1 MYSDKI
7 QQNQEEERQF
17 AANLHRLLEGDKK
30 LASSPLVIGR
40 TPNVFAICSG
50 VSGFEINTETDIVI
64 SKKTIDKIMR
74 PEQRDENGRRTK
86 LSGHFLSEEQIIQA
100 IHELKNPV
108 MVLKGSRGTSLVA
121 ITELKDDKGQ
131 EIIVPVEFN
140 KVGAL
145 GEINN
150 VTSIYGREEFANY
163 IKENIR
169 ANNVIAANIE
179 KANEMLLSIGVDF
192 SEANTLISFNDSIA
206 YSMEN
211 VNTPNQTTTQHKE
224 ETMPDI
230 EKDTRTADKRV
241 ETEEQTEFMDSLFKP
256 QFEGSFI
263 DDEEK
268 MTDFFE
274 LPQSEFLASYSYLTE
289 AEYNATALDNS
300 LSEFTINIHNL
311 EEQTGDSVAEGCKA
325 FNKFSAQ
332 YDMLESQELYY
343 WDNEKNLKEN
353 LADCVKNEQTVFL
366 YDWIDTHATENQNLH
381 SDLESIEAAA
391 SAYRSEN
398 VHTAPLQGHDLQPEN
413 AVDELRDSVAQNVA
427 CSLAIKSGLSMM
439 SEHINALG
447 VLDKVVSE
455 FGLDRT
461 AAVVAAE
468 ISKRGN
474 VLKLPAAVTE
484 WAQEA
489 VGKLP
494 IQLTS
499 EQKVDI
505 DTDRLVEFAQTV
517 MKAEAVRDSVQEVDT
532 MDGLFEQL
540 NEQFKR
546 NQELASSVLTEE
558 SLKDRR
564 AVEAM
569 KLRNSMEHLEN
580 AAEQQSVTLPI
591 LKGLSE
597 IQINK
602 LNNLTQKQTE
612 LQNKNTFLENKG
624 KRLEA
629 RAERLENTGKML
641 KALFP
646 QRLPK
651 PLQALADKMEKKA
664 AVIRKEKIPKNNRRI
679 DKNLRRMAVNDRKI
693 EAAQCKVDK
702 FQNISKIIK
711 SFTVHD
717 STERK
722 QQFTQALDG
731 LHNASLRSM
740 QIKLDKC
747 EVKIDKLSQKYMD
760 AEIFK
765 KSEIMERLKAQT
777 EKKSNLTEKIAK
789 LSSLEKPFAEQSDKI
804 VDDVMKTA
812 EAEITAQEEAPE
824 RITMEDFA
832 DELCAACVDT
842 VAEPPVQA
850 KDKVNEATVE
860 GNNQFDI
867 NEYDDPDYYEQQQI
881 SELEAKEQKQ
891 ADIEPKET
899 TQTNNMEDNQMVDK
913 IKAIVGEEH
922 FEEFLDVVSFNYP
935 PDSWEDWENEIIDM
949 AQLCSMWHSDK
960 TVLEA
965 REIADTLPGIE
976 FMRNPKFGI
985 QTPAQYNNVISDFP
999 RWDKYSDTSSLSHYA
1014 KKVVEKYGYDLAEIK
1029 EENAKSSAE
1038 KKPSVLDNIK
1048 DIKSEQSKEQKSAP
1062 NQGQKK
1068 ARSNE
1073 AEI

>member
-211 VNTPNQTTTQHKE
+211 VNTPNQTKTQHKE

-230 EKDTRTADKRV
+230 EKDTRTADK
-241 ETEEQTEFMDSLFKP
+241 
-256 QFEGSFI
+256 
-263 DDEEK
+263 
-268 MTDFFE
+268 
-274 LPQSEFLASYSYLTE
+274 
-289 AEYNATALDNS
+289 
-300 LSEFTINIHNL
+300 
-311 EEQTGDSVAEGCKA
+311 
-325 FNKFSAQ
+325 
-332 YDMLESQELYY
+332 
-343 WDNEKNLKEN
+343 
-353 LADCVKNEQTVFL
+353 
-366 YDWIDTHATENQNLH
+366 YDWIDTHAPENQNLH
-381 SDLESIEAAA
+381 SDLESIEAAV

-398 VHTAPLQGHDLQPEN
+398 VHTAPLQGHVLQPEN

-447 VLDKVVSE
+447 VLDKVVSD

-474 VLKLPAAVTE
+474 DLKLPAAVTE
-484 WAQEA
+484 WAQEL

-494 IQLTS
+494 IQLTN

-646 QRLPK
+646 QKLPK

-664 AVIRKEKIPKNNRRI
+664 AVIREEKIPKNNRRI

-824 RITMEDFA
+824 RMTMEDFA

-881 SELEAKEQKQ
+881 SELEAKEQEQ
-891 ADIEPKET
+891 SDIEPKET
-899 TQTNNMEDNQMVDK
+899 AQTNNMEDNHMVDK

-1038 KKPSVLDNIK
+1038 KKPSVLDDIK
-1048 DIKSEQSKEQKSAP
+1048 DIKTEQSKEQKSAP
-1062 NQGQKK
+1062 EKGQQKK
-1068 ARSNE
+1068 TRFNE

>member
-1 MYSDKI
+1 
-7 QQNQEEERQF
+7 
-17 AANLHRLLEGDKK
+17 
-30 LASSPLVIGR
+30 
-40 TPNVFAICSG
+40 
-50 VSGFEINTETDIVI
+50 
-64 SKKTIDKIMR
+64 
-74 PEQRDENGRRTK
+74 
-86 LSGHFLSEEQIIQA
+86 
-100 IHELKNPV
+100 
-108 MVLKGSRGTSLVA
+108 
-121 ITELKDDKGQ
+121 
-131 EIIVPVEFN
+131 
-140 KVGAL
+140 
-145 GEINN
+145 
-150 VTSIYGREEFANY
+150 
-163 IKENIR
+163 
-169 ANNVIAANIE
+169 
-179 KANEMLLSIGVDF
+179 
-192 SEANTLISFNDSIA
+192 
-206 YSMEN
+206 
-211 VNTPNQTTTQHKE
+211 
-224 ETMPDI
+224 MPDI

-274 LPQSEFLASYSYLTE
+274 LPQSEFLATYSYLTK

-325 FNKFSAQ
+325 FNKIAAQ
-332 YDMLESQELYY
+332 YDILESQELYY

-366 YDWIDTHATENQNLH
+366 YDWIDTHAPENQNLH
-381 SDLESIEAAA
+381 SDLESIEAAF

-468 ISKRGN
+468 ISNRGN
-474 VLKLPAAVTE
+474 DLKLPAAVTE
-484 WAQEA
+484 WAHEA
-489 VGKLP
+489 VSKLP
-494 IQLTS
+494 IQLTN

-646 QRLPK
+646 QKLPK

-664 AVIRKEKIPKNNRRI
+664 AVIREQKIPKNNRRI

-804 VDDVMKTA
+804 VDNVMKTA

-824 RITMEDFA
+824 RMTMEDFA

-850 KDKVNEATVE
+850 K
-860 GNNQFDI
+860 
-867 NEYDDPDYYEQQQI
+867 EQ
-881 SELEAKEQKQ
+881 EQS
-891 ADIEPKET
+891 DIEPKET
-899 TQTNNMEDNQMVDK
+899 AQTNNMEDNHMVDK

-935 PDSWEDWENEIIDM
+935 PDSWEDYWENEITDM

>member
-1 MYSDKI
+1 
-7 QQNQEEERQF
+7 
-17 AANLHRLLEGDKK
+17 
-30 LASSPLVIGR
+30 
-40 TPNVFAICSG
+40 
-50 VSGFEINTETDIVI
+50 
-64 SKKTIDKIMR
+64 
-74 PEQRDENGRRTK
+74 
-86 LSGHFLSEEQIIQA
+86 
-100 IHELKNPV
+100 
-108 MVLKGSRGTSLVA
+108 
-121 ITELKDDKGQ
+121 
-131 EIIVPVEFN
+131 
-140 KVGAL
+140 
-145 GEINN
+145 
-150 VTSIYGREEFANY
+150 
-163 IKENIR
+163 
-169 ANNVIAANIE
+169 
-179 KANEMLLSIGVDF
+179 MLLSIGVDF

-211 VNTPNQTTTQHKE
+211 VNTPNQTKTQHKE

-274 LPQSEFLASYSYLTE
+274 LPQSEFLATYSYLTK

-325 FNKFSAQ
+325 FNKIAAQ
-332 YDMLESQELYY
+332 YDILESQELYY

-366 YDWIDTHATENQNLH
+366 YDWIDTHAPENQNLH
-381 SDLESIEAAA
+381 SDLESIEAAF

-468 ISKRGN
+468 ISNRGN
-474 VLKLPAAVTE
+474 DLKLPAAVTE
-484 WAQEA
+484 WAHEA
-489 VGKLP
+489 VSKLP
-494 IQLTS
+494 IQLTN

-646 QRLPK
+646 QKLPK

-664 AVIRKEKIPKNNRRI
+664 AVIREQKIPKNNRRI

-804 VDDVMKTA
+804 VDNVMKTA

-824 RITMEDFA
+824 RMTMEDFA

-850 KDKVNEATVE
+850 K
-860 GNNQFDI
+860 
-867 NEYDDPDYYEQQQI
+867 EQ
-881 SELEAKEQKQ
+881 EQS
-891 ADIEPKET
+891 DIEPKET
-899 TQTNNMEDNQMVDK
+899 AQTNNMEDNHMVDK

-935 PDSWEDWENEIIDM
+935 PDSWEDYWENEITDM

>member
-211 VNTPNQTTTQHKE
+211 VNTPNQTKTQHKE

-230 EKDTRTADKRV
+230 EKDTRTADK
-241 ETEEQTEFMDSLFKP
+241 
-256 QFEGSFI
+256 
-263 DDEEK
+263 
-268 MTDFFE
+268 
-274 LPQSEFLASYSYLTE
+274 
-289 AEYNATALDNS
+289 
-300 LSEFTINIHNL
+300 
-311 EEQTGDSVAEGCKA
+311 
-325 FNKFSAQ
+325 
-332 YDMLESQELYY
+332 
-343 WDNEKNLKEN
+343 
-353 LADCVKNEQTVFL
+353 
-366 YDWIDTHATENQNLH
+366 YDWIDTHAPENQNLH
-381 SDLESIEAAA
+381 SDLESIEAAV

-398 VHTAPLQGHDLQPEN
+398 VHTAPLQGHVLQPEN

-447 VLDKVVSE
+447 VLDKVVSD

-474 VLKLPAAVTE
+474 DLKLPAAVTE
-484 WAQEA
+484 WAQEL

-494 IQLTS
+494 IQLTN

-646 QRLPK
+646 QKLPK

-664 AVIRKEKIPKNNRRI
+664 VVIRKEKIPKNNRRI
-679 DKNLRRMAVNDRKI
+679 DKNLRRMTVNDRKI

-789 LSSLEKPFAEQSDKI
+789 LSSLEKPFAEQPDKL
-804 VDDVMKTA
+804 VDEIMKTA
-812 EAEITAQEEAPE
+812 EAEITAQEETPD
-824 RITMEDFA
+824 RMSMEDFA

-842 VAEPPVQA
+842 VEGVSVE
-850 KDKVNEATVE
+850 KDMDKVDVE
-860 GNNQFDI
+860 N
-867 NEYDDPDYYEQQQI
+867 
-881 SELEAKEQKQ
+881 KESSIGEKR
-891 ADIEPKET
+891 KE
-899 TQTNNMEDNQMVDK
+899 
-913 IKAIVGEEH
+913 
-922 FEEFLDVVSFNYP
+922 
-935 PDSWEDWENEIIDM
+935 
-949 AQLCSMWHSDK
+949 
-960 TVLEA
+960 
-965 REIADTLPGIE
+965 
-976 FMRNPKFGI
+976 
-985 QTPAQYNNVISDFP
+985 
-999 RWDKYSDTSSLSHYA
+999 
-1014 KKVVEKYGYDLAEIK
+1014 
-1029 EENAKSSAE
+1029 AE
-1038 KKPSVLDNIK
+1038 KKPSVLDDIK
-1048 DIKSEQSKEQKSAP
+1048 DIKTEQSKEQKSAP
-1062 NQGQKK
+1062 EKGQQKK
-1068 ARSNE
+1068 TRFNE

>member
-1 MYSDKI
+1 MNSNDEAKKRNQKDDEKFAEQVDKFLAGKMQI
-7 QQNQEEERQF
+7 YETLSLGHTPNIIKLLGSKAPLLTIKQNVIRNSMLDESKR
-17 AANLHRLLEGDKK
+17 ANRHLTGHNIPSEIIKQLPEHLRNPILILEGQH
-30 LASSPLVIGR
+30 PQ
-40 TPNVFAICSG
+40 T
-50 VSGFEINTETDIVI
+50 IVAV
-64 SKKTIDKIMR
+64 T
-74 PEQRDENGRRTK
+74 
-86 LSGHFLSEEQIIQA
+86 
-100 IHELKNPV
+100 ELKNKDNRNILVPIA
-108 MVLKGSRGTSLVA
+108 LDLRGVKTSV
-121 ITELKDDKGQ
+121 
-131 EIIVPVEFN
+131 N
-140 KVGAL
+140 K
-145 GEINN
+145 
-150 VTSIYGREEFANY
+150 VTSIYGKDDILKYLNRHKNQILAYN
-163 IKENIR
+163 K
-169 ANNVIAANIE
+169 E
-179 KANEMLLSIGVDF
+179 KADELFTTIGF
-192 SEANTLISFNDSIA
+192 QLPQTTSAICFNDSIA

-211 VNTPNQTTTQHKE
+211 VNTPNQTKTQHKE

-274 LPQSEFLASYSYLTE
+274 LPQSEFLATYSYLTE

-325 FNKFSAQ
+325 FNKVAAQ

-343 WDNEKNLKEN
+343 WDNEKDLKEN

-366 YDWIDTHATENQNLH
+366 YDWIDTHAPENQNLH
-381 SDLESIEAAA
+381 SDLENIEAAA
-391 SAYRSEN
+391 SAFRS
-398 VHTAPLQGHDLQPEN
+398 EN

-461 AAVVAAE
+461 AAVVADE

-474 VLKLPAAVTE
+474 DLKLPAAVTE
-484 WAQEA
+484 WAQEV

-494 IQLTS
+494 IQLTN
-499 EQKVDI
+499 EQKIDI

-664 AVIRKEKIPKNNRRI
+664 AVIREEKIPKNNRRI
-679 DKNLRRMAVNDRKI
+679 DKNLRRMAVTDRKI

-824 RITMEDFA
+824 RMTMEDFA

-850 KDKVNEATVE
+850 KDKSAEKSAV
-860 GNNQFDI
+860 
-867 NEYDDPDYYEQQQI
+867 
-881 SELEAKEQKQ
+881 SEKA
-891 ADIEPKET
+891 
-899 TQTNNMEDNQMVDK
+899 DK
-913 IKAIVGEEH
+913 IE
-922 FEEFLDVVSFNYP
+922 
-935 PDSWEDWENEIIDM
+935 
-949 AQLCSMWHSDK
+949 K
-960 TVLEA
+960 T
-965 REIADTLPGIE
+965 
-976 FMRNPKFGI
+976 
-985 QTPAQYNNVISDFP
+985 
-999 RWDKYSDTSSLSHYA
+999 
-1014 KKVVEKYGYDLAEIK
+1014 
-1029 EENAKSSAE
+1029 E
-1038 KKPSVLDNIK
+1038 KKPSVLDDIK
-1048 DIKSEQSKEQKSAP
+1048 DIKSEQGKEQKSAP

-1068 ARSNE
+1068 AHSNE

>member
-1 MYSDKI
+1 MNSNDEAKKRNQKDDEKFAEQVDKFLAGKMQI
-7 QQNQEEERQF
+7 YETLSLGHTPNIIKLLGSKAPLLTITQNVIRNSMLDESQR
-17 AANLHRLLEGDKK
+17 ANRHLTGHNIPSEIIKQLPEHLRNPILILEGQHHQ
-30 LASSPLVIGR
+30 
-40 TPNVFAICSG
+40 T
-50 VSGFEINTETDIVI
+50 IVAV
-64 SKKTIDKIMR
+64 T
-74 PEQRDENGRRTK
+74 
-86 LSGHFLSEEQIIQA
+86 
-100 IHELKNPV
+100 ELKNKDNRNILVPIA
-108 MVLKGSRGTSLVA
+108 LDLRGVKTSV
-121 ITELKDDKGQ
+121 
-131 EIIVPVEFN
+131 N
-140 KVGAL
+140 K
-145 GEINN
+145 
-150 VTSIYGREEFANY
+150 VTSIYGKDDILKYLNRHKNQILAYN
-163 IKENIR
+163 K
-169 ANNVIAANIE
+169 E
-179 KANEMLLSIGVDF
+179 KADELFTTIGF
-192 SEANTLISFNDSIA
+192 QLPQTTSAICFNDSIA

-211 VNTPNQTTTQHKE
+211 VNTPNQTKTQYKE

-332 YDMLESQELYY
+332 YDILESQELYY

-366 YDWIDTHATENQNLH
+366 YDWIDTHAPENKNLH

-468 ISKRGN
+468 ISNRGN
-474 VLKLPAAVTE
+474 DLKLPAAVTE

-489 VGKLP
+489 VSKLP

-532 MDGLFEQL
+532 MNGLFEQL

-612 LQNKNTFLENKG
+612 LQNRNTFLENKG

-664 AVIRKEKIPKNNRRI
+664 AVIREEKIPKNNRRI

-824 RITMEDFA
+824 RMTMEDFA

-842 VAEPPVQA
+842 VAETPVQA

-860 GNNQFDI
+860 GNNQFDV

-881 SELEAKEQKQ
+881 SELEAKEQEQ
-891 ADIEPKET
+891 SDIEPKET
-899 TQTNNMEDNQMVDK
+899 AQTNNMEDNQMVD
-913 IKAIVGEEH
+913 
-922 FEEFLDVVSFNYP
+922 
-935 PDSWEDWENEIIDM
+935 M
-949 AQLCSMWHSDK
+949 K
-960 TVLEA
+960 TAVKEQIAELEA
-965 REIADTLPGIE
+965 EKAELLKERHEAWEENPSPSNKEYQDIQKGIYDINTSIRNLRESYGIAETADT
-976 FMRNPKFGI
+976 
-985 QTPAQYNNVISDFP
+985 
-999 RWDKYSDTSSLSHYA
+999 
-1014 KKVVEKYGYDLAEIK
+1014 
-1029 EENAKSSAE
+1029 

>member
-1 MYSDKI
+1 MSDTKFTISANEGDVQRMSAKI
-7 QQNQEEERQF
+7 QRNMSENNVFSKQLDKYF
-17 AANLHRLLEGDKK
+17 DGKMPANE
-30 LASSPLVIGR
+30 VINVCS
-40 TPNVFAICSG
+40 TPNILKLLGSTAKKV
-50 VSGFEINTETDIVI
+50 VINQSDLNNSISQGKQSSTHTEGHDI
-64 SKKTIDKIMR
+64 SKEEIY
-74 PEQRDENGRRTK
+74 K
-86 LSGHFLSEEQIIQA
+86 LSEA
-100 IHELKNPV
+100 IRSPI
-108 MVLKGSRGTSLVA
+108 MVLSGNKKNSNSVVM
-121 ITELKDDKGQ
+121 ITELESKDK
-131 EIIVPVEFN
+131 N
-140 KVGAL
+140 KVFVPISLDRQNGKISRISTL
-145 GEINN
+145 
-150 VTSIYGREEFANY
+150 YGKKNLATFLETH
-163 IKENIR
+163 KQNIL
-169 ANNVIAANIE
+169 AVNKE
-179 KANEMLLSIGVDF
+179 KAYLLADTENQYLQSINETVVRFD
-192 SEANTLISFNDSIA
+192 NTIA

-211 VNTPNQTTTQHKE
+211 VKYPNQEKISQE
-224 ETMPDI
+224 EKQMPDI
-230 EKDTRTADKRV
+230 EKDPRT
-241 ETEEQTEFMDSLFKP
+241 
-256 QFEGSFI
+256 
-263 DDEEK
+263 
-268 MTDFFE
+268 
-274 LPQSEFLASYSYLTE
+274 
-289 AEYNATALDNS
+289 
-300 LSEFTINIHNL
+300 
-311 EEQTGDSVAEGCKA
+311 
-325 FNKFSAQ
+325 
-332 YDMLESQELYY
+332 
-343 WDNEKNLKEN
+343 NEN
-353 LADCVKNEQTVFL
+353 
-366 YDWIDTHATENQNLH
+366 
-381 SDLESIEAAA
+381 IEAAA

-398 VHTAPLQGHDLQPEN
+398 VHTAPLQGHALQPEN
-413 AVDELRDSVAQNVA
+413 ADDELRDSVAQNVA

-447 VLDKVVSE
+447 VLDKVVSD

-474 VLKLPAAVTE
+474 DLKLPAAVTE
-484 WAQEA
+484 WAQEL
-489 VGKLP
+489 VGNLP
-494 IQLTS
+494 IQLTN

-646 QRLPK
+646 QKLPK

-664 AVIRKEKIPKNNRRI
+664 AVIREEKIPKNNRRI

-760 AEIFK
+760 AAIFK

-824 RITMEDFA
+824 RMTMEDFA

-850 KDKVNEATVE
+850 KDKSTEKSVV
-860 GNNQFDI
+860 
-867 NEYDDPDYYEQQQI
+867 
-881 SELEAKEQKQ
+881 SEKA
-891 ADIEPKET
+891 
-899 TQTNNMEDNQMVDK
+899 DK
-913 IKAIVGEEH
+913 IE
-922 FEEFLDVVSFNYP
+922 
-935 PDSWEDWENEIIDM
+935 
-949 AQLCSMWHSDK
+949 K
-960 TVLEA
+960 T
-965 REIADTLPGIE
+965 
-976 FMRNPKFGI
+976 
-985 QTPAQYNNVISDFP
+985 
-999 RWDKYSDTSSLSHYA
+999 
-1014 KKVVEKYGYDLAEIK
+1014 
-1029 EENAKSSAE
+1029 E
-1038 KKPSVLDNIK
+1038 KKPSVLDDIK
-1048 DIKSEQSKEQKSAP
+1048 DIKSEQGKEQKSAP

>member
-1 MYSDKI
+1 MNSNDEAKKRNQKDDEKFAEQVDKFLAGKMQI
-7 QQNQEEERQF
+7 YETLSLGHTPNIIKLLGSKAPLLTITQNVIRNSMLDESQR
-17 AANLHRLLEGDKK
+17 ANRHLTGHNIPSEIIKQLPEHLRNPILILEGQHHQ
-30 LASSPLVIGR
+30 
-40 TPNVFAICSG
+40 T
-50 VSGFEINTETDIVI
+50 IVAV
-64 SKKTIDKIMR
+64 T
-74 PEQRDENGRRTK
+74 
-86 LSGHFLSEEQIIQA
+86 
-100 IHELKNPV
+100 ELKNKDNRNILVPIA
-108 MVLKGSRGTSLVA
+108 LDLRGVKTSV
-121 ITELKDDKGQ
+121 
-131 EIIVPVEFN
+131 N
-140 KVGAL
+140 K
-145 GEINN
+145 
-150 VTSIYGREEFANY
+150 VTSIYGKDDILKYLNRHKNQILAYN
-163 IKENIR
+163 K
-169 ANNVIAANIE
+169 E
-179 KANEMLLSIGVDF
+179 KADELFTTIGF
-192 SEANTLISFNDSIA
+192 QLPQTTSAICFNDSIA

-211 VNTPNQTTTQHKE
+211 VNTPNQTKTQYKE

-274 LPQSEFLASYSYLTE
+274 LPQSEFLASYSYLNE

-332 YDMLESQELYY
+332 YDILESQELYY

-366 YDWIDTHATENQNLH
+366 YDWIDTHAPENKNLH

-468 ISKRGN
+468 ISNRGN
-474 VLKLPAAVTE
+474 DLKLPAAVTE

-489 VGKLP
+489 VSKLP

-532 MDGLFEQL
+532 MNGLFEQL

-612 LQNKNTFLENKG
+612 LQNRNTFLENKG

-664 AVIRKEKIPKNNRRI
+664 AVIREEKIPKNNRRI

-824 RITMEDFA
+824 RMTMEDFA

-842 VAEPPVQA
+842 VAETPVQA

-860 GNNQFDI
+860 GNNQFDV

-881 SELEAKEQKQ
+881 SELEAKEQEQ
-891 ADIEPKET
+891 SDIEPKET
-899 TQTNNMEDNQMVDK
+899 AQTNNMEDNQMVD
-913 IKAIVGEEH
+913 
-922 FEEFLDVVSFNYP
+922 
-935 PDSWEDWENEIIDM
+935 M
-949 AQLCSMWHSDK
+949 K
-960 TVLEA
+960 TAVKEQIAELEA
-965 REIADTLPGIE
+965 EKAELLKERHEAWEENPSPSNKEYQDIQKGIYDINTSIRNLRESYGIAETADT
-976 FMRNPKFGI
+976 
-985 QTPAQYNNVISDFP
+985 
-999 RWDKYSDTSSLSHYA
+999 
-1014 KKVVEKYGYDLAEIK
+1014 
-1029 EENAKSSAE
+1029 

>member
-1 MYSDKI
+1 MSDTKFTISANEGDVQRMSAKI
-7 QQNQEEERQF
+7 QRNMSENNVFSKQLDKYF
-17 AANLHRLLEGDKK
+17 DGKMPANE
-30 LASSPLVIGR
+30 VINVCS
-40 TPNVFAICSG
+40 TPNILKLLGSTAKKV
-50 VSGFEINTETDIVI
+50 VINQSDLNNSISQGKQSSTHTEGHDI
-64 SKKTIDKIMR
+64 SKEEIY
-74 PEQRDENGRRTK
+74 K
-86 LSGHFLSEEQIIQA
+86 LSEA
-100 IHELKNPV
+100 IRSPI
-108 MVLKGSRGTSLVA
+108 MVLSGNKKNSNSVVM
-121 ITELKDDKGQ
+121 ITELESKDK
-131 EIIVPVEFN
+131 N
-140 KVGAL
+140 KVFVPISLDRQNGKISRISTL
-145 GEINN
+145 
-150 VTSIYGREEFANY
+150 YGKKNLATFLETH
-163 IKENIR
+163 KQNIL
-169 ANNVIAANIE
+169 AVNKE
-179 KANEMLLSIGVDF
+179 KAYLLADTENQYLQSINETVVRFD
-192 SEANTLISFNDSIA
+192 NTIA

-211 VNTPNQTTTQHKE
+211 VKYPNQEKISQE
-224 ETMPDI
+224 EKQMPDI
-230 EKDTRTADKRV
+230 EKDSRT
-241 ETEEQTEFMDSLFKP
+241 
-256 QFEGSFI
+256 
-263 DDEEK
+263 
-268 MTDFFE
+268 
-274 LPQSEFLASYSYLTE
+274 
-289 AEYNATALDNS
+289 
-300 LSEFTINIHNL
+300 
-311 EEQTGDSVAEGCKA
+311 
-325 FNKFSAQ
+325 
-332 YDMLESQELYY
+332 
-343 WDNEKNLKEN
+343 NEN
-353 LADCVKNEQTVFL
+353 
-366 YDWIDTHATENQNLH
+366 
-381 SDLESIEAAA
+381 IEAAA
-391 SAYRSEN
+391 SALRSEN
-398 VHTAPLQGHDLQPEN
+398 AHTAPLQDHALQPEN

-447 VLDKVVSE
+447 VLDKVVSD

-461 AAVVAAE
+461 ATVVAAE
-468 ISKRGN
+468 ISKSGN
-474 VLKLPAAVTE
+474 DLKLPADVTE
-484 WAQEA
+484 WAQEL

-494 IQLTS
+494 IQLTN

-505 DTDRLVEFAQTV
+505 DIDRLVEFAQTV

-646 QRLPK
+646 QKLPK

-664 AVIRKEKIPKNNRRI
+664 AVIREEKIPKNNRRI

-824 RITMEDFA
+824 RMTMEDFA

-891 ADIEPKET
+891 ADAELKET
-899 TQTNNMEDNQMVDK
+899 TQTNNLEDNQMVD
-913 IKAIVGEEH
+913 
-922 FEEFLDVVSFNYP
+922 
-935 PDSWEDWENEIIDM
+935 M
-949 AQLCSMWHSDK
+949 K
-960 TVLEA
+960 TAVKEQIAELEA
-965 REIADTLPGIE
+965 EKAELLKERHEAWEENPSPSNKVYQGIQKGIYDINTSIRNLRESYGIAETADT
-976 FMRNPKFGI
+976 
-985 QTPAQYNNVISDFP
+985 
-999 RWDKYSDTSSLSHYA
+999 
-1014 KKVVEKYGYDLAEIK
+1014 
-1029 EENAKSSAE
+1029 